1 MRRVLGWRVNRF
13 QWQRV
18 TLFSSVDACTYTRC
32 GDRCVQFRP
41 PPLFFSRVRDAR
53 SRRERNRLVLLSSRR
68 SPLSRRGS
76 YPLVTE
82 GNNRHSG
89 RISSL
94 WGCAVSAMVA
104 DLRFIRNA
112 FRRFSPT
119 ASILLPTSAA
129 RPPTFFEI
137 SFRLCFAQPSSLP
150 SVVPYERN
158 LRTVVIN
165 QRNRATREASI
176 LAFS

>member
-18 TLFSSVDACTYTRC
+18 TLFSSVDAYTYTRC
-32 GDRCVQFRP
+32 GDRCVQFHP
-41 PPLFFSRVRDAR
+41 PPLFFTRVRDAR
-53 SRRERNRLVLLSSRR
+53 SRTERNRLVLLSSRR

-76 YPLVTE
+76 YPLVVE

-94 WGCAVSAMVA
+94 WGCALSAMVA

-112 FRRFSPT
+112 FRHFSST
-119 ASILLPTSAA
+119 ASILLRTSADVLRDFVSPLPRLTFTSAA
-129 RPPTFFEI
+129 CRSIRAEAT
-137 SFRLCFAQPSSLP
+137 
-150 SVVPYERN
+150 Y
-158 LRTVVIN
+158 
-165 QRNRATREASI
+165 QRD
-176 LAFS
+176 